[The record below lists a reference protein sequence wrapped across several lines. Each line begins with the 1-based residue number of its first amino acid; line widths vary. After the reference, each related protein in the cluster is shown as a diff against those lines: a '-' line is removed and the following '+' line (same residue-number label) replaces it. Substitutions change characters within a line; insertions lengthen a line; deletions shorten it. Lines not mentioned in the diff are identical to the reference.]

1 VGRTN
6 PTFRDFLDRYE
17 DRFGDYRRA
26 LRHQSQADF
35 DRLFQRARAHADA
48 AGYANH
54 LDRDR
59 LVLLSMVLGQETALR
74 EREAEIGQLRAE
86 VDALHTEIEELHAKL
101 DGRPA
106 ERDGRHAERDP
117 GPAPDE
123 PRAAPTE
130 E

>member
-1 VGRTN
+1 VVTVGRTN

-48 AGYANH
+48 PGYANH

-59 LVLLSMVLGQETALR
+59 LVLLSMTLGQETALR
-74 EREAEIGQLRAE
+74 EREEEIGQLRAE
-86 VDALHTEIEELHAKL
+86 VDALHTELEELHATL
-101 DGRPA
+101 EGQQA
-106 ERDGRHAERDP
+106 EQATPHSTEP
-117 GPAPDE
+117 G
-123 PRAAPTE
+123 RAAPTE